1 MSSVVNLSISI
12 GSRDFPVDAWRVMA
26 LKRYFLIAS
35 SNCSVFWT
43 HFSVSESLSRR
54 RWSILHVP
62 SIGVHG
68 ILPPL
73 WTTRMTYASVARLDH
88 ILSAKSNQCVGFLRG
103 SRWQKFGVPTIL
115 SILEY
120 SGSALPKS
128 IITALVPST
137 IKFWKDK
144 SLWTI
149 EREWIK
155 FKPSF
160 NPSAIMF
167 VISVRSLGA

>member
-1 MSSVVNLSISI
+1 MQLNTYLIILADMSSVVNLSISI

-73 WTTRMTYASVARLDH
+73 WTTRMTYASEAWSYSLREVQSMRGIFEGISMAKIWRPNYSIHIGILRLSTTE
-88 ILSAKSNQCVGFLRG
+88 INNYRPRSFNNK
-103 SRWQKFGVPTIL
+103 
-115 SILEY
+115 ILE
-120 SGSALPKS
+120 
-128 IITALVPST
+128 
-137 IKFWKDK
+137 
-144 SLWTI
+144 
-149 EREWIK
+149 R
-155 FKPSF
+155 
-160 NPSAIMF
+160 
-167 VISVRSLGA
+167 